1 MSEEKPGTITDQDSD
16 IPELNA
22 QERRELLHL
31 ARAAITEAVNNNPA
45 ASGEKL
51 EQLEQKRA
59 AVFVTLWQPL
69 PAKSGSG
76 DGKQLR
82 GCIGRLQP
90 DLPLAH
96 AVRSAAI
103 SAATHDPRFL
113 PVQAKEIDN
122 LIIEIS
128 ILSPLK
134 EVTALDEILIGQDG
148 LVIEAMGRRGLL
160 LPKVATRLGWSRKE
174 FIQNLCQ
181 KAGLPEDIWPSN
193 GRLYK
198 FSTVEFHD

>member
-1 MSEEKPGTITDQDSD
+1 MSEEKPGTKTDQDSD
-16 IPELNA
+16 IPGLNDKKR
-22 QERRELLHL
+22 QDLLQL
-31 ARAAITEAVNNNPA
+31 ARAAITEAVTNLSV
-45 ASGEKL
+45 ASEEL
-51 EQLEQKRA
+51 FEELQQERA

-69 PAKSGSG
+69 PVKSDSI

-90 DLPLAH
+90 DLPLDL

-113 PVQAKEIDN
+113 PVQPEEIDH
-122 LIIEIS
+122 LMIEIS

-134 EVTALDEILIGQDG
+134 EVNALEDILIGQDG

-160 LPKVATRLGWSRKE
+160 LPKVATRMGWDREE
-174 FIQNLCQ
+174 FVRNVCQ
-181 KAGLPEDIWPSN
+181 KAGLPVDIWPSN

-198 FSTVEFHD
+198 FSTTEFHD